1 MNKDQLRIMI
11 QFDHCIKHCLFFHKL
26 QSSISNHSLL
36 FISCMTVDTKHV
48 EIIDSCIE
56 SYDTYHS
63 VIFGI
68 H

>member
-1 MNKDQLRIMI
+1 MNKHQLRIVI

-26 QSSISNHSLL
+26 QSPISNHSML
-36 FISCMTVDTKHV
+36 FIGCMIVDTKHV

-56 SYDTYHS
+56 LYATGHCLIF
-63 VIFGI
+63 VI